1 MPIPEITSRMP
12 YVEISQDALAGIAG
26 RVFVDSPT
34 DDIPEK
40 LWLDYWQGG
49 DQHYLRAIFN
59 TEASGVVLLLLA
71 EVSRRLGKRY
81 GVTFVSVAYS
91 DRYTWEEVE
100 AMVNKL
106 HLVR

>member
-1 MPIPEITSRMP
+1 MP
-12 YVEISQDALAGIAG
+12 YVEISQDELARIAG

-34 DDIPEK
+34 EDVPEK
-40 LWLDYWQGG
+40 LWLDYWEGG
-49 DQHYLRAIFN
+49 DQHYLRAIFSRD
-59 TEASGVVLLLLA
+59 ASGVVLLLLS

-81 GVTFVSVAYS
+81 EVGLVSVAYS